1 MKVAAKQCKTCIYR
15 PGSPLDI
22 EQLEAQVADSYIPG
36 SFKGHRICHHFE
48 DAADDDVCCRGF
60 WDRHKNN
67 FNLGR
72 IAQRLGFVEMVS
84 DEERG

>member
-15 PGSPLDI
+15 PASPLDI
-22 EQLEAQVADSYIPG
+22 RELESQVADPYMEG

-48 DAADDDVCCRGF
+48 NAADDDVCCRGF

-72 IAQRLGFVEMVS
+72 IAQRLNCVKFIGENT
-84 DEERG
+84 